1 LTTPLGRSYVARRV
15 GPSEEIVRI
24 LQFLIATLVAT
35 LVACNP
41 DQGFTPGNNDGTG
54 DDPGQISGRICDP
67 SGRTWLADAMAYT
80 NIIVDGQL
88 TGTRVAYSDRDGF
101 WLLDDLPGDEYY
113 QVFVQH
119 GSEILFDQEVYVTAG
134 QTTQLDEPD
143 CFDPLEL
150 KVAIV
155 TGDYDDFQL
164 VLQQMG
170 FANYTVFDGLVTGTN
185 VCDICEDNL
194 RNFLLDAEWMQQ
206 FDIIMMNG
214 GHVEENIIYPPDPES
229 DTPDN
234 GDSEVIMANIV
245 GFVQGGGSIYAS
257 DWAYDDVEV
266 GWPNRIDFLGDD
278 AEPNSAQAGD
288 QQIVNAAI
296 SDSALAA
303 WLGSKDSRVDV
314 EYDLP
319 VWPAIAEVDPSASVH
334 LEGSVDVRMG
344 TYTDTINASPLLTSF
359 NDGEGKVVYATFRVA
374 KNASADMLLI
384 LQYMMYQL

>member
-1 LTTPLGRSYVARRV
+1 M
-15 GPSEEIVRI
+15 RI

-41 DQGFTPGNNDGTG
+41 DQGFTPGGNDGSG
-54 DDPGQISGRICDP
+54 DEPGQISGRICDP

-80 NIIVDGQL
+80 NVIVDGQL

-119 GSEILFDQEVYVTAG
+119 GSEILFNEEVYVTAG

-155 TGDYDDFQL
+155 TGDYDDFQI

-170 FANYTVFDGLVTGTN
+170 FANYTVFDGLVTGTTI
-185 VCDICEDNL
+185 CDVCEDNL
-194 RNFLLDAEWMQQ
+194 RNFLLDDEWMQQ
-206 FDIIMMNG
+206 FDIIMLNG
-214 GHVEENIIYPPDPES
+214 GHVEEDIIYNEDPKNGN
-229 DTPDN
+229 D
-234 GDSEVIMANIV
+234 GDSDAIMGNILHY
-245 GFVQGGGSIYAS
+245 VQNGGSIYAS
-257 DWAYDDVEV
+257 DWAYDDVEI
-266 GWPNRIDFLGDD
+266 GWPDRIEFLGDD
-278 AEPNSAQAGD
+278 KLPNDAQAGD
-288 QQIVNAAI
+288 QQQVNAVI

-303 WLGSKDSRVDV
+303 WLGSKDSQVKI

-319 VWPAIAEVDPSASVH
+319 VWPAIESVEDTVSVH
-334 LEGSVDVRMG
+334 LSGNVNVRMG
-344 TYTDTINASPLLTSF
+344 TYVDTLNASPLLTSF
-359 NDGEGKVVYATFRVA
+359 NDGQGKVVYATFRVA

-384 LQYMMYQL
+384 LQYMMYSL

>member
-1 LTTPLGRSYVARRV
+1 M
-15 GPSEEIVRI
+15 RI
-24 LQFLIATLVAT
+24 IQFLIATLVAT
-35 LVACNP
+35 LVACNG
-41 DQGFTPGNNDGTG
+41 DQGFQGGIGDGSG
-54 DDPGQISGRICDP
+54 DEPGQISGRICDP
-67 SGRTWLADAMAYT
+67 SGRTWLPDAMAYT
-80 NIIVDGQL
+80 NIVVDGQL

-119 GSEILFDQEVYVTAG
+119 GSEILFNEEVYVTAG

-170 FANYTVFDGLVTGTN
+170 FANYTVFDGLVTGTSI
-185 VCDICEDNL
+185 CDICEDNL
-194 RNFLLDAEWMQQ
+194 RNFLLDDEWMQQ

-214 GHVEENIIYPPDPES
+214 GHVEEDIIYNIDPENGN
-229 DTPDN
+229 D
-234 GDSEVIMANIV
+234 GDSDAIMGNIV
-245 GFVQGGGSIYAS
+245 QFVQNGGSIYAS
-257 DWAYDDVEV
+257 DWAYDAVEV
-266 GWPNRIDFLGDD
+266 GWPDRIDFLGDD
-278 AEPNSAQAGD
+278 EEPNQAQSGD

-303 WLGSKDSRVDV
+303 WLGSKDSRVAI

-319 VWPAIAEVDPSASVH
+319 VWPAIAEVEDTVSVH
-334 LEGSVDVRMG
+334 LSGAVNVRMG
-344 TYTDTINASPLLTSF
+344 TYQDTINGSPLLTSF
-359 NDGEGKVVYATFRVA
+359 NDGQGKVVYATFRVA

-384 LQYMMYQL
+384 LQYMMYSL

>member
-1 LTTPLGRSYVARRV
+1 M
-15 GPSEEIVRI
+15 RI
-24 LQFLIATLVAT
+24 LQFLIATVVAT
-35 LVACNP
+35 LMACNG
-41 DQGFTPGNNDGTG
+41 DQGFTPDDNDANGNE
-54 DDPGQISGRICDP
+54 PGQISGRICDP

-80 NIIVDGQL
+80 NIVVDGQL

-119 GSEILFDQEVYVTAG
+119 GSEILFDEEVYVTAG
-134 QTTQLDEPD
+134 QTTQLEEPD

-185 VCDICEDNL
+185 ICDICEDNL
-194 RNFLLDAEWMQQ
+194 RNFLLNDEWMQQ
-206 FDIIMMNG
+206 FDIIMLNG
-214 GHVEENIIYPPDPES
+214 GHVEEDIIYNVDPKNGN
-229 DTPDN
+229 D
-234 GDSEVIMANIV
+234 GDSDAIMGNIV
-245 GFVQGGGSIYAS
+245 KFVQNGGSIYAS

-266 GWPNRIDFLGDD
+266 GWHDRIEFLGNDE
-278 AEPNSAQAGD
+278 EPNDAQAGD
-288 QQIVNAAI
+288 QQLVSATI

-303 WLGSKDSRVDV
+303 WLGSKDSLVDID
-314 EYDLP
+314 YDLP
-319 VWPAIAEVDPSASVH
+319 VWPAIESVEDTVSVH
-334 LEGSVDVRMG
+334 LSGNVNVRIG
-344 TYTDTINASPLLTSF
+344 TYTDTVNASPLLVSF
-359 NDGEGKVVYATFRVA
+359 NDGQGKVVYATFRVA

-384 LQYMMYQL
+384 LQYMMYSL